1 MSTLMTER
9 RRPLD
14 NDDGQ
19 EALFGGE
26 AFAAGPP
33 APTPWEREHASAP
46 RARHASAP
54 EASAHLPL
62 EAEAPPVDVD
72 RRAFEA
78 EPHVGDAGPRA
89 FDADE
94 LPAGDAGAHSFETGV
109 ASTGE
114 YAPFDEGQY
123 LTGYETGPSTADL
136 AAYDFEVGA
145 PPTEVPAH
153 DAGDELAALEQATIA
168 SPDSAR
174 RPRAPLAG
182 PTLDDVMSR
191 AWEGLVT
198 GLPAAC
204 PVCDGEMVPSFAGS
218 VHGSCSSCG
227 TTIE

>member
-19 EALFGGE
+19 ESLFGGE

-33 APTPWEREHASAP
+33 TPTAWEREHGATAEP
-46 RARHASAP
+46 RAGAGGEP
-54 EASAHLPL
+54 TAHLPL
-62 EAEAPPVDVD
+62 EASDDAPA
-72 RRAFEA
+72 AFEA
-78 EPHVGDAGPRA
+78 GVERPPA
-89 FDADE
+89 ADE
-94 LPAGDAGAHSFETGV
+94 R
-109 ASTGE
+109 
-114 YAPFDEGQY
+114 APLDESQF
-123 LTGYETGPSTADL
+123 LTGYEKGPSAQDL
-136 AAYDFEVGA
+136 AAYGHEIDTG
-145 PPTEVPAH
+145 PTEVPAH
-153 DAGDELAALEQATIA
+153 DAGEELAALERATVVPDTA
-168 SPDSAR
+168 S

-204 PVCDGEMVPSFAGS
+204 PVCDGEVVPSFAGS